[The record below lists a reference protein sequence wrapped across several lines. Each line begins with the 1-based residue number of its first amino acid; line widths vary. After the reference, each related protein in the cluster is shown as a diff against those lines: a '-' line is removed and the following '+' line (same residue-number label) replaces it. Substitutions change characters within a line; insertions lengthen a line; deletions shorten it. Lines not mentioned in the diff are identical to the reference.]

1 VPVEELVSIRIE
13 ISDPAGTVAG
23 PAAVHV
29 SLLVNVFRVQPMI
42 SVLPVIN
49 DTRLPLGGPPGP
61 VGIRASTASTA
72 AGAGLRA
79 ISRSMTEFSPK
90 PRVAWAIWCRVGS

>member
-1 VPVEELVSIRIE
+1 
-13 ISDPAGTVAG
+13 VAG

-49 DTRLPLGGPPGP
+49 DTRLPLGARLGRWVSAPRRPARLPAPGSGRFLGP
-61 VGIRASTASTA
+61 
-72 AGAGLRA
+72 
-79 ISRSMTEFSPK
+79 
-90 PRVAWAIWCRVGS
+90 